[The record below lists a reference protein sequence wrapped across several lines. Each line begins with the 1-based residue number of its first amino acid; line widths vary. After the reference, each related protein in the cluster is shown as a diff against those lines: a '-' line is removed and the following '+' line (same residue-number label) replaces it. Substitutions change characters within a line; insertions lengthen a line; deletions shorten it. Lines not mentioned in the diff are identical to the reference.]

1 MTETIFDKLGGEGA
15 VNAAVDIF
23 YRRVLSDNRVSG
35 FFDTTNMD
43 KQRAKQKAFLT
54 MVFGGPNEYTGKD
67 LKTAHAPLVEKGLN
81 DTHFDIVLDHLRG
94 TLDDLNVEKGL
105 VDHVVNLANT
115 TREDVLGRSPD

>member
-54 MVFGGPNEYTGKD
+54 MVFGGPNEYPGKD
-67 LKTAHAPLVEKGLN
+67 LQTAHAPLVEKGLN

>member
-67 LKTAHAPLVEKGLN
+67 LQTAHAPLVEKGLN

>member
-1 MTETIFDKLGGEGA
+1 MPETVFDKLGGEGA
-15 VNAAVDIF
+15 ANAAVDIF
-23 YRRVLSDNRVSG
+23 YRRVLSDKRVSG

-43 KQRAKQKAFLT
+43 EQRAKQKAFLT